1 MISSPSKNNIN
12 PLQVRRGRCY
22 VFFAFDIGLGIN
34 LERAAEIIK
43 EAVERTRFRRS
54 RRAPVYFDYDPPP
67 LRITQ
72 QGQEI
77 RQGSFTA
84 NSAVDLTLF
93 DFGAISVCYTLEFS
107 GPFSDLILLSE
118 ELYDNKLLLADAHER
133 VEQIQKEILPTIKR
147 PIRSNVVEDYTIY
160 QIDEFNQSVD
170 LKRFW
175 TEQSSTIAQI
185 LRSESESLSSSE
197 VTDALSCR
205 ISYGLN
211 DELAID
217 WNAALIVGS
226 DVDDLRAV
234 LEFGNVDLLE
244 MRYLDEQLD
253 DALESAYEAL
263 TGGKS
268 VRADLKRIAQLQ
280 VDGAMLFEAVDNA
293 LKLTGDQ
300 YLARVYSLVSRRFH
314 LAEWDASILR
324 KLETLNSIYNK
335 ISDRADQMRSEFLE
349 WVIIVLIL
357 FEIVLPFVHG

>member
-1 MISSPSKNNIN
+1 MQALINNDSL
-12 PLQVRRGRCY
+12 LQVTRGRCY
-22 VFFAFDIGLGIN
+22 VFFAFDIGLGLD
-34 LERAAEIIK
+34 LEKCDEVIKAAK
-43 EAVERTRFRRS
+43 ERTRFRRN

-72 QGQEI
+72 QGYEI

-93 DFGAISVCYTLEFS
+93 DFGAVSVCYTLEFS
-107 GPFSDLILLSE
+107 GPFTDLIVLSE
-118 ELYDNKLLLADAHER
+118 ELYDNKLLLEDAHER
-133 VEQIQKEILPTIKR
+133 VEQLQKEILPAIKR
-147 PIRSNVVEDYTIY
+147 PVQSNLVEDYTVY
-160 QIDEFNQSVD
+160 QIDSFNQQIN
-170 LKRFW
+170 LKTFW
-175 TEQSSTIAQI
+175 ETHAASIAQV
-185 LRSESESLSSSE
+185 LRSESQPLSEGE
-197 VTDALSCR
+197 VSDALSCR
-205 ISYGLN
+205 ISYGQN

-217 WNAALIVGS
+217 WNAALVVGS
-226 DVDDLRAV
+226 EIEDLRAV

-253 DALESAYEAL
+253 DALERAYSAL
-263 TGGKS
+263 TSGKS
-268 VRADLKRIAQLQ
+268 MRADMKRIAQLQ

-300 YLARVYSLVSRRFH
+300 YLARVYSLVSKRFH

-349 WVIIVLIL
+349 WVIIILIL
-357 FEIVLPFVHG
+357 FEIVLPVLQGH